1 MYSWM
6 SLSPD
11 KKYIVYAK
19 NHNLYVKGNKDK
31 GQDTTEIQL
40 TTNGERY
47 FSYARNGQDTT
58 SGEESMAGRWFS
70 KVNKIYVL
78 RQDNRKSGEM
88 AVIDALAKPRPV
100 LERYKYDMAGDEH
113 LSQWV
118 LSVVDVDKREV
129 VDFDIQRWHGSRCG
143 GEIRDR

>member
-1 MYSWM
+1 MTFLLDGGKYVYDLKTRKVREVPEGMQDEGLAIYSWM

-19 NHNLYVKGNKDK
+19 NHNLYVKGNKDE

-58 SGEESMAGRWFS
+58 SGEEAMAGRWFS
-70 KVNKIYVL
+70 KVNKIYIL

-88 AVIDALAKPRPV
+88 AVIDALAKPETSFGTV
-100 LERYKYDMAGDEH
+100 
-113 LSQWV
+113 
-118 LSVVDVDKREV
+118 
-129 VDFDIQRWHGSRCG
+129 
-143 GEIRDR
+143 